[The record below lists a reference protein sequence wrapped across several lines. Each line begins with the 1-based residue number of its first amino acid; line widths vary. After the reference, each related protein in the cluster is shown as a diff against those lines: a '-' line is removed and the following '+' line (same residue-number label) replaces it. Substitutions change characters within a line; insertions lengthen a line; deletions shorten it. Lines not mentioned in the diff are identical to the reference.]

1 MGRAWV
7 GHRERHA
14 ITAREERCDGI
25 RTAERRVLDTRWD
38 PEDFFH
44 WVTLAAAGFV
54 GMGLAVPLLGSLISP
69 ALSRRKRDWV
79 DVGGV
84 AELPL
89 GRPTQLDHVTTLRD
103 GWMETKAQKAVWAVR
118 RSENEVQVF
127 SPICTHLG
135 CGYRWDDGAQNFSVP
150 VTVVHSTSTVG

>member
-1 MGRAWV
+1 MTESELPSGGFSTPV
-7 GHRERHA
+7 GTR
-14 ITAREERCDGI
+14 
-25 RTAERRVLDTRWD
+25 RT
-38 PEDFFH
+38 FFH

-69 ALSRRKRDWV
+69 VLSRRKRDWV

-118 RSENEVQVF
+118 RSENEVHKKKKKAV
-127 SPICTHLG
+127 
-135 CGYRWDDGAQNFSVP
+135 
-150 VTVVHSTSTVG
+150 